1 MLSSSFSL
9 SLVPARGP
17 RALTGPMSLGGL
29 AVLACA
35 FTRVSGLD
43 QAGISF
49 CYFKALTGHA
59 CLTCGTTRA
68 FGHLARFDLPSAFAI
83 QPLVTVGALGL
94 MVWGAVDALLLLG
107 GQRTLIQVRGSA
119 PRVLLAVF
127 VVLALVN
134 WTYLLA
140 TGV

>member
-1 MLSSSFSL
+1 MLSRSL
-9 SLVPARGP
+9 RILVVPSEVRWT
-17 RALTGPMSLGGL
+17 LTGPMTLGGL

-35 FTRVSGLD
+35 FTRLSGLD
-43 QAGISF
+43 HAGVSF
-49 CYFKALTGHA
+49 CYFKALTGRA

-68 FGHLARFDLPSAFAI
+68 LGHLARWDPPSAYAI

-94 MVWGAVDALLLLG
+94 MAWGALDAVLLLAGRRTVVRTG
-107 GQRTLIQVRGSA
+107 GRA
-119 PRVLLAVF
+119 PRLLLAVAIA
-127 VVLALVN
+127 LAALN